1 MDKLNYDVIVVGGGH
16 AGVEAALASA
26 RLGCSTLLLTINPD
40 NIAQMSCNPSI
51 GGVAKGQIVKEI
63 DALGGEMGIL
73 IDKTMMQFRM
83 LNRSKGRAVWAPRAQ
98 ADKYAYR
105 DAAIQSLYK
114 QDSISINQDI
124 VTSLIIEGTSI
135 VGVKTERGIEYSSK
149 AVILTT
155 GTFLNGLIHI
165 GEYSKS
171 SGRIG
176 ELSAL
181 GLSDNLNSIG
191 FDVGR
196 LKTGTP
202 PRIDTKSIDY
212 SVLEIQNGD
221 SEIYPFSYLTDS
233 INIDQHP
240 CHITYTNKD
249 IHKLIAENIH
259 KSPMYSGRITGVGPR
274 YCPSIEDKVSRF
286 SDKERHQLFL
296 ELESSKTNEVYI
308 NGFSSCLP
316 EDIQHKIIRS
326 LKGLEEA
333 VILKPAYAVEY
344 DYVNPIELKPT
355 LETKKINGL
364 FHAGQIN
371 GTSGYEEAAGQ
382 GLIAGINA
390 ANQVRNNLPFILGRS
405 DGYIGVLIDDLT
417 TKGTKEPHRMFT
429 SQAEYRMLLRQD
441 NADERLT
448 KLSYD
453 IGLASEER
461 YKKVQDK
468 KSKSSFLISFLEKRS
483 LSKKELLSLGF
494 EKEVNESKSMTLHS
508 LIKRPEC
515 GIDMITHLLEDE
527 YRKEILDSVEISIKY
542 EGYISRIEKEIK
554 EIKKYE
560 LMTIP
565 SDFDYGSLKSV
576 KTDAIEKLG
585 LYKPY
590 NIASALQI
598 PEVDMSVVQVLI
610 IAIKRLNQVSQSE

>member
-1 MDKLNYDVIVVGGGH
+1 MEKLNYDVIVVGGGH
-16 AGVEAALASA
+16 AGVEASLSSA
-26 RLGCSTLLLTINPD
+26 RLGCSTLLLTINLD

-105 DAAIQSLYK
+105 DEAIKSLYK
-114 QDSISINQDI
+114 EDKLSINQDI
-124 VTSLIIEGTSI
+124 VVSLIIEGTSI
-135 VGVKTERGIEYSSK
+135 VGVRTERGVEYKAK

-155 GTFLNGLIHI
+155 GTFLNGLIHV
-165 GEYSKS
+165 GEYHKP

-176 ELSAL
+176 ELPAL
-181 GLSDNLNSIG
+181 GLSEDLLNIG

-202 PRIDTKSIDY
+202 PRIDSRSIDY

-221 SEIYPFSYLTDS
+221 EDIYPFSYLNDS
-233 INIDQHP
+233 ININQHP
-240 CHITYTNKD
+240 CHITYTNEK
-249 IHKLIAENIH
+249 IHKLIEHNIH
-259 KSPMYSGRITGVGPR
+259 RSPMYSGRITGVGPR

-286 SDKERHQLFL
+286 ADKERHQLFL
-296 ELESSKTNEVYI
+296 ELESFRTNEVYI

-316 EDIQHKIIRS
+316 EDVQYKMVRLI
-326 LKGLEEA
+326 KGLEEA

-382 GLIAGINA
+382 GLIAGINSA
-390 ANQVRNNLPFILGRS
+390 LKIRNEKPFILGRS
-405 DGYIGVLIDDLT
+405 DGYIGVLIDDIT
-417 TKGTKEPHRMFT
+417 SKGTKEPHRMFT
-429 SQAEYRMLLRQD
+429 SQAEYRMFLRQD

-448 KLSYD
+448 KMSYD
-453 IGLASEER
+453 IGLASLTR
-461 YKKVQDK
+461 YKKVEEKKVKSNFLINFLQK
-468 KSKSSFLISFLEKRS
+468 KSLTQNDLVS
-483 LSKKELLSLGF
+483 LSFDKEA
-494 EKEVNESKSMTLHS
+494 KESKSMTLYS

-515 GIDMITHLLEDE
+515 GINTIKHLLGDN
-527 YRKEILDSVEISIKY
+527 YSKEVLDSVETRVKY
-542 EGYISRIEKEIK
+542 EGYISRVEKEIR

-560 LMTIP
+560 NMTIP
-565 SDFDYGSLKSV
+565 SNFDYSTLKSV
-576 KTDAIEKLG
+576 KTDAINKL
-585 LYKPY
+585 LMYKPY
-590 NIASALQI
+590 NMANALQI
-598 PEVDMSVVQVLI
+598 PEIDMSVIQVLI
-610 IAIKRLNQVSQSE
+610 VAIKRFTQVDANE